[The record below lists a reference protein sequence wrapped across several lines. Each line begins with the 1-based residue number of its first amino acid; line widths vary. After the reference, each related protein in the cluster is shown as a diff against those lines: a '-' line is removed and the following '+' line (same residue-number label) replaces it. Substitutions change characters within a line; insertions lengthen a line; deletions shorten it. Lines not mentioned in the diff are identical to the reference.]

1 MKKNLLMG
9 LVCPVMALT
18 AVVAPV
24 FAESPTSGSTKSTQV
39 EYEVK
44 ADATG
49 SFTTT
54 EWIWEVPAD
63 QNFSDTKLN
72 LQGTVRIA
80 PANSDGSNKVLVLT
94 NGTQID
100 VTLSSANNFA
110 LKNTDASAIPYQV
123 KKGNTVLTNEAAG
136 DKNHVLNFTAGTSTN
151 TGVEQPLDF
160 VTTPADLKAAKLT
173 GAHTDT
179 ITFTVAV
186 TPGT

>member
-9 LVCPVMALT
+9 LVCPVMAL
-18 AVVAPV
+18 ASVATPV
-24 FAESPTSGSTKSTQV
+24 FAESPTSGSTQSTRV

-63 QNFSDTKLN
+63 QNFSDTKLT

-94 NGTQID
+94 NGTKID

-123 KKGNTVLTNEAAG
+123 KKGTTLLAQGNN
-136 DKNHVLNFTAGTSTN
+136 VLNFTAGTSTN
-151 TGVEQPLDF
+151 TGVSQALDF
-160 VTTPADLKAAKLT
+160 VTTPDNLKAARLT

-186 TPGT
+186 TPGA